1 MIVGA
6 SETLYIACTSSH
18 FLTGSFVRPRK
29 QAEGYIKF
37 WIPPEGGE
45 PTPIRVRNVCSFVQ
59 NLKDVSSSLLPLV
72 ACNSLAMYDP
82 TLRDPWPLALL
93 GPGCRTLSNVVSCD
107 TATWTDAFMEPP
119 TLLLSGLSSFRM
131 QAPEEKADPD
141 LLQTPQASVALT
153 SQQHLRVPVVA

>member
-37 WIPPEGGE
+37 WNPPEGGE
-45 PTPIRVRNVCSFVQ
+45 PTPIRVRDACSFVQ

-107 TATWTDAFMEPP
+107 TATWIDAFMEPHNSSP
-119 TLLLSGLSSFRM
+119 TPLLSELSSFRM
-131 QAPEEKADPD
+131 QALEEMASPD
-141 LLQTPQASVALT
+141 LVHSEVRSP
-153 SQQHLRVPVVA
+153 